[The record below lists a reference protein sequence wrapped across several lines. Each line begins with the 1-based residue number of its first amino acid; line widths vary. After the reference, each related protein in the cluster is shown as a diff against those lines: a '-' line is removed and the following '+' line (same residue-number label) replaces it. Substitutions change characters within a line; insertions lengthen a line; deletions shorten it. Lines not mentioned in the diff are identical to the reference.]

1 MCVMRENRACLDVIK
16 LTGSSSGDS
25 EQITQLLKWSVEV

>member
-1 MCVMRENRACLDVIK
+1 MMRENRPCVDVIK

-25 EQITQLLKWSVEV
+25 EQITQLLKGSVEV